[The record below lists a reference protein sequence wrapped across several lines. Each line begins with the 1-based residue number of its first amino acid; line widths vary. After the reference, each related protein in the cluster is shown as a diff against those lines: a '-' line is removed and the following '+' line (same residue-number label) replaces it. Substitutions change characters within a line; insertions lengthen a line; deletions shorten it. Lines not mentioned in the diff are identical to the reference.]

1 VPGIGHPDGGLSGVT
16 RTRLVLALAAI
27 AALAAWGVERLVV
40 TDREAIEA
48 LIEGARTAVVRR
60 DWPALESMLAEDYA
74 ERGLDRAGAIAWIQR
89 LWQRSRLTALSV
101 EVDDVRV
108 EGDRAAARVT
118 VSPTM
123 GFGSAQFGGRVDL
136 ERREEGWR
144 VTGMAPDDAA
154 FLPD

>member
-1 VPGIGHPDGGLSGVT
+1 VT

-27 AALAAWGVERLVV
+27 AALAAWGIERLVV

-48 LIEGARTAVVRR
+48 LIEGARTAVVRG
-60 DWPALESMLAEDYA
+60 DWPALESTLADDYA

-89 LWQRSRLTALSV
+89 LWRRSQLSALTVDV
-101 EVDDVRV
+101 EDVRV

-123 GFGSAQFGGRVDL
+123 GFGGTRFGGRVDL
-136 ERREEGWR
+136 ERREAGWR
-144 VTGMAPDDAA
+144 ITGMAPDDAA
-154 FLPD
+154 FLPN

>member
-1 VPGIGHPDGGLSGVT
+1 VT

-27 AALAAWGVERLVV
+27 AALAAWGIERLVV

-48 LIEGARTAVVRR
+48 LIEGARAAVVRG
-60 DWPALESMLAEDYA
+60 DGPALESMLADDYA

-89 LWQRSRLTALSV
+89 LWRRSQLSALTVDV
-101 EVDDVRV
+101 EDVRV

-123 GFGSAQFGGRVDL
+123 GFGGTRFGGRVDL
-136 ERREEGWR
+136 ERRAAGWR
-144 VTGMAPDDAA
+144 ITGIAPDDAA
-154 FLPD
+154 FLPN